1 MESSI
6 CPNTL
11 KLNFSVMLLLVFLA
25 LLSMLETNARAAEDV
40 TCSDIGNTVMSENEM
55 VLSHGDREE
64 KLPLDIDARVWT
76 VTPGVTVLSSD
87 T

>member
-11 KLNFSVMLLLVFLA
+11 KSNFSKMLLLVFLA
-25 LLSMLETNARAAEDV
+25 LLSMLETNAQAAEDV
-40 TCSDIGNTVMSENEM
+40 TCSDIGNTVTSENEL
-55 VLSHGDREE
+55 VLVHGDR
-64 KLPLDIDARVWT
+64 KGKVPLDIDARVWT

>member
-6 CPNTL
+6 SPSAL
-11 KLNFSVMLLLVFLA
+11 KSNFSKMLLLVFLA

-64 KLPLDIDARVWT
+64 KVPLDIDARVWT

>member
-25 LLSMLETNARAAEDV
+25 FLSMLETNARAAEDV
-40 TCSDIGNTVMSENEM
+40 TCSDIGNTAMSENEM

-64 KLPLDIDARVWT
+64 KVPLDLDARVWT

>member
-1 MESSI
+1 
-6 CPNTL
+6 
-11 KLNFSVMLLLVFLA
+11 MLLLVFLA

-64 KLPLDIDARVWT
+64 KVPLAIDARVWT

>member
-11 KLNFSVMLLLVFLA
+11 KSNFSKMLLLVFLA
-25 LLSMLETNARAAEDV
+25 LLGMLETNARAAEDV
-40 TCSDIGNTVMSENEM
+40 TCSDIGNTAMSENEM

-64 KLPLDIDARVWT
+64 KVPLDLDARVWT

>member
-6 CPNTL
+6 STSAL
-11 KLNFSVMLLLVFLA
+11 KLNFSMMLLLVFLA
-25 LLSMLETNARAAEDV
+25 LLGMLETNARAAEDV
-40 TCSDIGNTVMSENEM
+40 TCSDIGNTVTSENEL

-64 KLPLDIDARVWT
+64 KVPLDIDARVWT

>member
-11 KLNFSVMLLLVFLA
+11 KLNFSKMLLLVFLA

-40 TCSDIGNTVMSENEM
+40 TCSDIGNTVMRENEM
-55 VLSHGDREE
+55 VLSHGDR
-64 KLPLDIDARVWT
+64 KGKVPLDIDARVWT